1 MFAAEIASTP
11 SERAQGLSGR
21 ESLAPQ
27 SGMLFVFE
35 GGRVSPFW
43 MNEMRF
49 SLDFVWISQDCLV
62 ADITHSVPAPNPQTS
77 LSDLPTYSSERP
89 AAYNFEINA
98 GEAIDLGIEVG
109 DAVRFIDL
117 PDHVGSACER

>member
-1 MFAAEIASTP
+1 MFAAEVASTP

-27 SGMLFVFE
+27 SGLLFVFE
-35 GGRVSPFW
+35 GGQASAFW
-43 MNEMRF
+43 MKEMRF
-49 SLDFVWISQDCLV
+49 SLDFIWISQDCLV
-62 ADITHSVPAPNPQTS
+62 ADITHSAPAPNPQTP

-98 GEAIDLGIEVG
+98 GEAAEHGIEVG
-109 DAVRFIDL
+109 DTVRFIDL
-117 PDHVGSACER
+117 PDRAGGACKE